1 MSLEEDGDE
10 LQDLMPKIMEDL
22 KIFEGRVVFNKNEE
36 NYAQKALEDLIEATK
51 DRPDLLLNWIDEI
64 FECMYKILKN
74 QNFNERTRF
83 LATEIVA
90 QIFSNFREPEA
101 VPYHTG
107 RFISQ
112 IFSMLKA
119 IDDYPAWDEKKLEK
133 NWSLHFQGKKR
144 LARFAPAMGGQFL
157 LKKFS
162 AMFESHYNSD
172 EWQSRHA
179 AVVSNV
185 IIACAC
191 SKELINKLDLV
202 VEPAMKAV
210 EDAHFHVRWAA
221 LNAIEEFSKKLN
233 PGFQHQY
240 YNQVLPPLIKA
251 SNYFQNPR
259 IQLQAVKALSYFA
272 QHCNSDL
279 LTPYIDEIVNM
290 LLRCLQRGPQV
301 LNEAALMGL
310 ASLAASLKDSF
321 QEYYGTVMPYMK
333 VIMMKAAEGSNFTLL
348 AQSVDCITLV
358 GLSVEKEMIN
368 DYFQMVLQLL
378 ISSKA
383 SKIGTGHPMRN
394 QLLKAWGSLCKCL
407 GQDFQPYL
415 GVAIPLLLQSAQ
427 LASHVTS
434 LKVSESKHSFESI
447 VTLQDQ
453 ISEIKS
459 EVLEEKATACKVL
472 CICADE
478 LKEGFNLWTDEAAQT
493 LVPLIN
499 YDIHEE
505 LRTIS
510 ISAMPVILKSSKA
523 AMEKECT
530 EGSDDSSFK
539 KLSSYIT
546 PALVEALNKEKLTE
560 IQVRILE
567 SLNECMEAFGCL
579 TTFTKAY
586 KTSLSQFFDQLLSC
600 MAYMWENDRKAEE
613 RRTALHIFSD
623 VAEKCQEE
631 ALRYCENSLQFLFD
645 ACCEKNPEVQQT
657 VAQGIGVSAEFG
669 GSIFKSH
676 IKEALAGLNAI
687 MRDQETLH
695 LDYLLAHDAAVSAL
709 GKICLCH
716 YERLDEVF
724 GIWLSHLPIVNDLDE
739 AKVAHDRLCSMV
751 EKFKEELISR
761 NDTHLSKIFEVFAE
775 ILWVAD
781 DLATEATFKQVIELL
796 KHFKSKLPPDTW
808 TSIISSLIPSRAKI
822 LQHLMSS

>member
-478 LKEGFNLWTDEAAQT
+478 LKEGFNLWTDE
-493 LVPLIN
+493 
-499 YDIHEE
+499 
-505 LRTIS
+505 
-510 ISAMPVILKSSKA
+510 
-523 AMEKECT
+523 
-530 EGSDDSSFK
+530 
-539 KLSSYIT
+539 
-546 PALVEALNKEKLTE
+546 EKLTE

-567 SLNECMEAFGCL
+567 SLNECMEISGPTLNTEQTNYFLHIIMEIIKTCSALLGSQVENEQTEKIHNKAFGCL